1 MNSIGRLYRLTT
13 FGESHGPAIGG
24 IIDGFPPG
32 IEVDLEAVQ
41 AELFARRP
49 GGGLAGSSKRAEQ
62 DKLIILSGIY
72 EGKSLGTPIGFMI
85 PNTDSKSEDYDHLRN
100 AYRPSHA
107 DFTYQIK
114 YGIRDHRG
122 GGRASARETACR
134 VVGGAFARQV
144 LAREG
149 ISVCAYTSQIG
160 NICIGPDLGDFD
172 IANIASSPV
181 KCPSPSAGEQM
192 QKLIEETA
200 ANRDTIGGMV
210 TCFISGVP
218 AGLGEPVFDKLQAM
232 LAQAMLSIPAAKG
245 FDYGVGFSAML
256 STGSESTDYFIV
268 SDDAGTIGTM
278 PNFSGGI
285 QGGIS
290 NGMPIIMRIPF
301 KPAATLMRETE
312 GLDNMLNHVRIN
324 PRGRHD
330 VCVVPR
336 AVAVVEAMACMTILD
351 AYMLD
356 SAMLTPPS
364 PLN

>member
-1 MNSIGRLYRLTT
+1 MNTTGTLYRLTT

-24 IIDGFPPG
+24 VIDGFPPG
-32 IEVDLEAVQ
+32 IEVDLDAVQ
-41 AELFARRP
+41 AELRARRP
-49 GGGLAGSSKRAEQ
+49 GAGLAGSSSRREE
-62 DKLIILSGIY
+62 DWLIILSGIF

-85 PNTDSKSEDYDHLRN
+85 PNTDQRPGDYEHLRDV
-100 AYRPSHA
+100 YRPSHA
-107 DFTYQIK
+107 DFTYQMK

-134 VVGGAFARQV
+134 VVGGAFARQL

-149 ISVCAYTSQIG
+149 INVCAYTSQIG
-160 NICIGPDLGDFD
+160 EVGIGPDLSDFD
-172 IANIASSPV
+172 VANIAKSPV
-181 KCPSPSAGEQM
+181 RCPSPSAGERM
-192 QKLIEETA
+192 QRLVEETA
-200 ANRDTIGGMV
+200 AKQDTVGGMV

-218 AGLGEPVFDKLQAM
+218 VGLGEPVFDKLQAM
-232 LAQAMLSIPAAKG
+232 LAKAMLSIPAAKG

-256 STGSESTDYFIV
+256 STGSESADYFVTSEDDGTV
-268 SDDAGTIGTM
+268 STM

-290 NGMPIIMRIPF
+290 NGMPIIFRVPF
-301 KPAATLMRETE
+301 KPAATMMRETE
-312 GLDNMLNHVRIN
+312 GMDRMFNHVKIK

-336 AVAVVEAMACMTILD
+336 AVPVVEAMACMTLLD

-356 SAMLTPPS
+356 ATMLTPPS